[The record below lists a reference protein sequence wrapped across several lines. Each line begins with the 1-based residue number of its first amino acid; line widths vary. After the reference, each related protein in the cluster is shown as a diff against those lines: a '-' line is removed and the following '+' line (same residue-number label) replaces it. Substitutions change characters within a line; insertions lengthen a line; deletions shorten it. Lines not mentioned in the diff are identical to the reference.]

1 MSAAAAQLSG
11 IVKRFGSVQALRG
24 ADLSLAPG
32 EVHALLGENGAGKS
46 TLMHVLGGL
55 LSPDEG
61 RIEVAGAQ
69 VRISSPREA
78 MALGIGMVRQHFAFV
93 PRMTVAENVWLGRP
107 GLRFDRRAALA
118 AVRRVGEATGLHL
131 DASAPAGNLPVGLQQ
146 RLEIVKVLS
155 RDVRVLILDEPTAAL
170 APGEIGDLFVA
181 LRRLAT
187 SGVAIVLITHKMRE
201 VLAIADRVTVLRRG
215 AVALSGPA
223 AAQTPELLAG
233 AMIGEG
239 AAADIVAEALEQAS
253 EARTGPAARP
263 ALEVRDLVV
272 TARGR
277 VDVVRGVSFDVAES
291 ELVGVAAVEGNG
303 QRELLRAVSGLVPS
317 SGSVVVGGSA
327 QVSFVPEDRQGE
339 GLILDFTLAENLA
352 LGGLHGL
359 RLRPRQLEQRAAQV
373 IAASDIRA
381 VGPAQPVRALSGGNQ
396 QKVVLARALAQQP
409 ALLVA
414 ENPTRGLD
422 LRATADVHRRLRRA
436 AREGGLG
443 VLFYSSDLDE
453 VLALADRV
461 AVMSAGCWRWVAPS
475 ERTRERVGALMLGAA
490 T

>member
-1 MSAAAAQLSG
+1 VSAAAAQLSG

-69 VRISSPREA
+69 VRLRSPREA
-78 MALGIGMVRQHFAFV
+78 TALGIGMVRQHFTFV
-93 PRMTVAENVWLGRP
+93 PRMSVAENVWLGRP
-107 GLRFDRRAALA
+107 GLRFERRAAQEV
-118 AVRRVGEATGLHL
+118 VRRVGEATGLHL
-131 DASAPAGNLPVGLQQ
+131 DVSALAGELPVGLQQ

-170 APGEIGDLFVA
+170 TPGEVADLFAA
-181 LRRLAT
+181 LRHLAA

-223 AAQTPELLAG
+223 AAQTPGRLAA

-239 AAADIVAEALEQAS
+239 AAADLMAEALEQSAQAQVS
-253 EARTGPAARP
+253 QGARS
-263 ALEVRDLVV
+263 ALSVRDLVV
-272 TARGR
+272 GGRGS
-277 VDVVRGVSFDVAES
+277 VDAVRGVSFDVAES
-291 ELVGVAAVEGNG
+291 ELVGIAAVEGNG
-303 QRELLRAVSGLVPS
+303 QRELLRALAGLVPC

-327 QVSFVPEDRQGE
+327 QVSFVPEDRQSE

-352 LGGLHGL
+352 LGNLHGV
-359 RLRPRQLEQRAAQV
+359 RLRPWHLEQRAAAV
-373 IAASDIRA
+373 MAAADIRA
-381 VGPAQPVRALSGGNQ
+381 EGPTQVVRALSGGNQ
-396 QKVVLARALAQQP
+396 QKLVLARALAQRP
-409 ALLVA
+409 SLLVA

-422 LRATADVHRRLRRA
+422 LRATADVHQRLRRA
-436 AREGGLG
+436 ATDEGLG

-453 VLALADRV
+453 VLALADRI
-461 AVMSAGCWRWVAPS
+461 AVMAGGHWRWVGPS

-490 T
+490 